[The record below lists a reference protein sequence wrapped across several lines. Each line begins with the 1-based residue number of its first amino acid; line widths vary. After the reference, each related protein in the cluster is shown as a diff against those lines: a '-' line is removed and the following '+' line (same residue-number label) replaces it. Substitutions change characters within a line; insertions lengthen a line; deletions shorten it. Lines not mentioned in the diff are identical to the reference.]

1 MFSTIRARIVALC
14 VSIVV
19 VALAANTALDYT
31 VANSH
36 NKDSIDATLAAVA
49 ASHAEGIGEWAATHA
64 RMIDSLQDAV
74 LQPDPSAAL
83 KQVAAAGGFTNVYV
97 GYADKTA
104 KFSDPTGIP
113 PDYDPTGRPWYKQ
126 AVAAGKGVLTPPY
139 VDVGTGK
146 LVVAFAAPVIRDGQV
161 KGVISGDVAMDD
173 VVSNVQS
180 IHPTPA
186 SFGMLVDSSGQIVAH
201 NDAKLTLKP
210 ATDLAPELT
219 ADTLASMAS
228 SASSGKSARPLAIDV
243 GGDAKLMRAQ
253 PIPGTD
259 WRLIVALDR
268 SEATAGMRS
277 LLTASLIA
285 LVVVGVV
292 AALVVGAVTAVSF
305 QRLSRIRDAM
315 DAISAGE
322 GDLTQR
328 LPATGD
334 DEVAQIARSFNAF
347 MDKLR
352 EVMRHIRDASE
363 SVRTASDEIA
373 AGNVDL
379 SGRTESAAASLEET
393 AASMEEITATVGQS
407 ANAAQQADVTANSA
421 SVVASRGGAVIN
433 DVVDTM
439 GAIEKA
445 SVKIAD
451 IIGVIDGI
459 AFQTNILALN
469 AAVEAAR
476 AGEQGRG
483 FAVVAGEVRSLAQRS
498 AQAAREIKALI
509 ESTVTSVNSGS
520 QLVRRAGETM
530 DEIVANVANV
540 TTIISE
546 VTNAAGEQTRGIQE
560 VNRAVSQLDEMVQ
573 QNAALVEQSTA
584 AASALRSQAVRL
596 AEAVGQFR
604 LD

>member
-1 MFSTIRARIVALC
+1 MFTTIRARIVALC
-14 VSIVV
+14 VVIVV
-19 VALAANTALDYT
+19 VALAANTALDYF

-36 NKDSIDATLAAVA
+36 NKDSIDATLTAVEDSHA
-49 ASHAEGIGEWAATHA
+49 QDIGDWVASHAH
-64 RMIDSLQDAV
+64 MIDSLQDAV
-74 LQPDPSAAL
+74 LQPDPVPML
-83 KQVAAAGGFTNVYV
+83 KQVAAAGGFINVYV
-97 GYADKTA
+97 GYPDKTA
-104 KFSDPTGIP
+104 KFSDSTGIP
-113 PDYDPTGRPWYKQ
+113 ADYDPTGRPWYKQ
-126 AVAAGKGVLTPPY
+126 AVAAGKGVVTPPY
-139 VDVGTGK
+139 LDVATGK
-146 LVVAFAAPVIRDGQV
+146 LVVSFAEPVIQEGV
-161 KGVISGDVAMDD
+161 LKGVISAD
-173 VVSNVQS
+173 VVMDSVIANVRA

-186 SFGMLVDSSGQIVAH
+186 SFGMLIDSAGQIVAH
-201 NDAKLTLKP
+201 NDPKLTLKSITEIAP
-210 ATDLAPELT
+210 DLSG
-219 ADTLASMAS
+219 DKLAMLFSS
-228 SASSGKSARPLAIDV
+228 SAPLAVDV

-253 PIPGTD
+253 PIAGTD
-259 WRLIVALDR
+259 WRVVVALDR
-268 SEATAGMRS
+268 ADATGGMRS
-277 LLTASLIA
+277 LLTASLIS
-285 LVVVGVV
+285 LVVISAL
-292 AALVVGAVTAVSF
+292 AALVVGAVTTLSF
-305 QRLSRIRDAM
+305 KRLASVRDAM

-328 LPATGD
+328 LPAQGN

-347 MDKLR
+347 MDKLHN
-352 EVMRHIRDASE
+352 VMRHIRDASE

-393 AASMEEITATVGQS
+393 AASMEQITATVAQS
-407 ANAAQQADVTANSA
+407 ANAAQQADVTASSA
-421 SVVASRGGAVIN
+421 SAVASRGGAVIS

-439 GAIEKA
+439 GAIEQA

-509 ESTVTSVNSGS
+509 ESTVASVSSGS

-530 DEIVANVANV
+530 DEIVANVSNV

-584 AASALRSQAVRL
+584 AAAALRGQAANL
-596 AEAVGQFR
+596 ADAVGQFK

>member
-1 MFSTIRARIVALC
+1 MFTTIRARIVALC
-14 VSIVV
+14 VVIVV
-19 VALAANTALDYT
+19 VALAANTALDYF

-36 NKDSIDATLAAVA
+36 NQDSVDATLTAVED
-49 ASHAEGIGEWAATHA
+49 SHAQGIGEWVASHA

-74 LQPDPSAAL
+74 LQPDPVPML

-97 GYADKTA
+97 GYSDKSA
-104 KFSDPTGIP
+104 RFSDNTGIP
-113 PDYDPTGRPWYKQ
+113 ADYDPTGRPWYRQ
-126 AVAAGKGVLTPPY
+126 AVAAGKGVVTPPY
-139 VDVGTGK
+139 VDVATGK
-146 LVVAFAAPVIRDGQV
+146 LVVSFAEPVMREGEL
-161 KGVISGDVAMDD
+161 KGVISGDVVMDS
-173 VVSNVQS
+173 VIANVRS

-186 SFGMLVDSSGQIVAH
+186 SFGMLIDSAGQIVAH
-201 NDAKLTLKP
+201 NDPKLTLKP
-210 ATDLAPELT
+210 VTEIAPDLSGDKLAALFAANAPL
-219 ADTLASMAS
+219 DV
-228 SASSGKSARPLAIDV
+228 DV
-243 GGDAKLMRAQ
+243 GGAIKLMRAQ
-253 PIPGTD
+253 PIAGTD
-259 WRLIVALDR
+259 WHVVVALDHAD
-268 SEATAGMRS
+268 ATAGMRS
-277 LLTASLIA
+277 LLTASLGA
-285 LVVVGVV
+285 LVVIGVL
-292 AALVVGAVTAVSF
+292 AALIVGAVATASF
-305 QRLSRIRDAM
+305 RRLSRVRDAM
-315 DAISAGE
+315 DAIGKGE

-328 LPATGD
+328 LPAVGH
-334 DEVAQIARSFNAF
+334 DEVAQIARAFNAF

-352 EVMRHIRDASE
+352 DVMRHIRDASE

-373 AGNVDL
+373 AGNLDL

-393 AASMEEITATVGQS
+393 AASMEQITATVAQS
-407 ANAAQQADVTANSA
+407 ANAAQQADVTASSA
-421 SVVASRGGAVIN
+421 SAVASRGGAVIS

-439 GAIEKA
+439 GAIENA

-509 ESTVTSVNSGS
+509 ESTVASVSSGS

-530 DEIVANVANV
+530 DEIVSNVSNV

-584 AASALRSQAVRL
+584 AAAALRAQAANL
-596 AEAVGQFR
+596 AQTVGQFR

>member
-1 MFSTIRARIVALC
+1 MFTTIRARIVALC
-14 VSIVV
+14 VVIVV
-19 VALAANTALDYT
+19 VALAANTALDYF

-36 NKDSIDATLAAVA
+36 NQDSVDATLTAVEDGHA
-49 ASHAEGIGEWAATHA
+49 QGIDEWVASHA

-74 LQPDPSAAL
+74 LQPDPVPML
-83 KQVAAAGGFTNVYV
+83 KQIAAAGGFTDVYV
-97 GYADKTA
+97 GYPDKTA
-104 KFSDPTGIP
+104 KFGDSAGIP
-113 PDYDPTGRPWYKQ
+113 ADYDPTGRPWYQQ
-126 AVAAGKGVLTPPY
+126 AVSAGKAVVTPPY
-139 VDVGTGK
+139 LDVATGK
-146 LVVAFAAPVIRDGQV
+146 LVVSFAEPVIREGALKAV
-161 KGVISGDVAMDD
+161 VSGDVVMDS
-173 VVSNVQS
+173 VIANVRA

-186 SFGMLVDSSGQIVAH
+186 SFGMLIDGAGQIVAH
-201 NDAKLTLKP
+201 NDPKLTLKP
-210 ATDLAPELT
+210 VTDIAPEL
-219 ADTLASMAS
+219 AGDKLAALFS
-228 SASSGKSARPLAIDV
+228 SSVPLKVDV
-243 GGDAKLMRAQ
+243 GGDTKLMRAQ
-253 PIPGTD
+253 PIAGTD
-259 WRLIVALDR
+259 WRVVVALDR
-268 SEATAGMRS
+268 ADATAGMRS
-277 LLTASLIA
+277 LLTASLGA
-285 LVVVGVV
+285 LVVIAVI
-292 AALVVGAVTAVSF
+292 AALVVGAVATVSF
-305 QRLSRIRDAM
+305 QRLSRVRDAM
-315 DAISAGE
+315 DAIGKGE

-328 LPATGD
+328 LPAVGN
-334 DEVAQIARSFNAF
+334 DEVAQIARAFNAF

-352 EVMRHIRDASE
+352 DVMRHIRDASE

-373 AGNVDL
+373 AGNIDL

-393 AASMEEITATVGQS
+393 AASMEQITATVAQS
-407 ANAAQQADVTANSA
+407 ANAAQQADVTASSA
-421 SVVASRGGAVIN
+421 SAVASRGGAVIS

-439 GAIEKA
+439 GAIENA

-509 ESTVTSVNSGS
+509 ESTVASVSSGS

-530 DEIVANVANV
+530 DEIVANVSNV

-573 QNAALVEQSTA
+573 QNAALVEESTA
-584 AASALRSQAVRL
+584 AAAALRGQAANL
-596 AEAVGQFR
+596 AQAVGQFK

>member
-14 VSIVV
+14 VVIVV
-19 VALAANTALDYT
+19 VALAANTALDYF

-36 NKDSIDATLAAVA
+36 NKDSIDATLVAVEN
-49 ASHAEGIGEWAATHA
+49 SHAEGIGDWVTNHA
-64 RMIDSLQDAV
+64 QMVESLQDAV
-74 LQPDPSAAL
+74 LQPDPVPML

-104 KFSDPTGIP
+104 KFSDATGIP

-126 AVAAGKGVLTPPY
+126 AVAAGKGVVTPPY

-146 LVVAFAAPVIRDGQV
+146 LVVAFATPVVRDGQV
-161 KGVISGDVAMDD
+161 KGVISGDVAMDS
-173 VVSNVQS
+173 VIANVRS

-186 SFGMLVDSSGQIVAH
+186 SFGMLVDSAGGIVAH
-201 NDAKLTLKP
+201 DDAKLTLKP
-210 ATDLAPELT
+210 VTDVAPDLAGDKL
-219 ADTLASMAS
+219 ATLFAA
-228 SASSGKSARPLAIDV
+228 ARPLHIDV
-243 GGDAKLMRAQ
+243 NGEAYLMRAQ
-253 PIPGTD
+253 AIPGTD
-259 WRLIVALDR
+259 WRVIVAYDR
-268 SEATAGMRS
+268 ADALAGMRS
-277 LLTASLIA
+277 LLTVSLIS
-285 LVVVGVV
+285 LVVIAVI

-305 QRLSRIRDAM
+305 KRLSSVRDAM

-328 LPATGD
+328 LPVTGN

-352 EVMRHIRDASE
+352 DVMRHIRDASQ

-393 AASMEEITATVGQS
+393 AASMEEITATVAQS

-421 SVVASRGGAVIN
+421 STVASRGGAVIN

-439 GAIEKA
+439 GAIEQA

-509 ESTVTSVNSGS
+509 ESTVASVNSGS

-530 DEIVANVANV
+530 DEIVANVSNV

-546 VTNAAGEQTRGIQE
+546 VTNATGEQTRGIQE

-584 AASALRSQAVRL
+584 AAAALRSQAANL
-596 AEAVGQFR
+596 ADAVGQFK

>member
-14 VSIVV
+14 VVIVV
-19 VALAANTALDYT
+19 AALAANTALDYF

-36 NKDSIDATLAAVA
+36 NKDSIDATLTAVEN
-49 ASHAEGIGEWAATHA
+49 SHAEGIGDWVATHA
-64 RMIDSLQDAV
+64 QMIESLQDAV
-74 LQPDPSAAL
+74 LQPDPVPML
-83 KQVAAAGGFTNVYV
+83 KQIATAGGFTNVYV

-126 AVAAGKGVLTPPY
+126 AVAAGKGVVTPPY

-146 LVVAFAAPVIRDGQV
+146 LVVAFATPVIRDGQV
-161 KGVISGDVAMDD
+161 KGVISGDVAMDS
-173 VVSNVQS
+173 VIANVRS

-186 SFGMLVDSSGQIVAH
+186 SFGMLVDSAGEIVAH
-201 NDAKLTLKP
+201 DDAKLTLKP
-210 ATDLAPELT
+210 VTDVAPTLSGDKLATLF
-219 ADTLASMAS
+219 ASV
-228 SASSGKSARPLAIDV
+228 RPMPVDV
-243 GGDAKLMRAQ
+243 NGDVKLMRAQ
-253 PIPGTD
+253 AIAGTD
-259 WRLIVALDR
+259 WRVIVAFDR
-268 SEATAGMRS
+268 TDALAGMHS
-277 LLTASLIA
+277 LLMVSLIT
-285 LVVVGVV
+285 LVVIAVV
-292 AALVVGAVTAVSF
+292 AALVVGAATSVSF
-305 QRLSRIRDAM
+305 KRLSSVRDAM

-328 LPATGD
+328 LPVTGN
-334 DEVAQIARSFNAF
+334 DEVAQIARSFNGF

-352 EVMRHIRDASE
+352 DVMRHIRDASQ

-379 SGRTESAAASLEET
+379 SGRTESAAASLEQT
-393 AASMEEITATVGQS
+393 AASMEEITATVAQS
-407 ANAAQQADVTANSA
+407 ANAAQQADITANSA
-421 SVVASRGGAVIN
+421 STVASRGGAVIN

-439 GAIEKA
+439 GAIEQA

-509 ESTVTSVNSGS
+509 ESTVASVNSGS

-530 DEIVANVANV
+530 DEIVANVSNV

-584 AASALRSQAVRL
+584 AAAALRSQAANL
-596 AEAVGQFR
+596 ADAVGQFK

>member
-1 MFSTIRARIVALC
+1 
-14 VSIVV
+14 
-19 VALAANTALDYT
+19 
-31 VANSH
+31 
-36 NKDSIDATLAAVA
+36 
-49 ASHAEGIGEWAATHA
+49 
-64 RMIDSLQDAV
+64 
-74 LQPDPSAAL
+74 
-83 KQVAAAGGFTNVYV
+83 
-97 GYADKTA
+97 
-104 KFSDPTGIP
+104 
-113 PDYDPTGRPWYKQ
+113 YDPTGRPWYKQ
-126 AVAAGKGVLTPPY
+126 AVAAGKSVVTPPY
-139 VDVGTGK
+139 LDVATGK
-146 LVVAFAAPVIRDGQV
+146 LVVSFAEPVIREGEL
-161 KGVISGDVAMDD
+161 KGVISAD
-173 VVSNVQS
+173 VVMDSVIANVRS

-186 SFGMLVDSSGQIVAH
+186 SFGMLIDSAGQIVAH
-201 NDAKLTLKP
+201 NDPKFTLKP
-210 ATDLAPELT
+210 VTEIAPELSG
-219 ADTLASMAS
+219 DKLAALF
-228 SASSGKSARPLAIDV
+228 AANAPLNVDV
-243 GGDAKLMRAQ
+243 DGATKLMRAQ
-253 PIPGTD
+253 PIAGTD
-259 WRLIVALDR
+259 WRVVVALDHAD
-268 SEATAGMRS
+268 ATAGMRS
-277 LLTASLIA
+277 LLTASLGA
-285 LVVVGVV
+285 LVVIGVL
-292 AALVVGAVTAVSF
+292 AALVVGAVATVSF
-305 QRLSRIRDAM
+305 QRLSRVRDAM
-315 DAISAGE
+315 DAIGKGE

-328 LPATGD
+328 LPAVGN
-334 DEVAQIARSFNAF
+334 DEVAQIARAFNAF

-352 EVMRHIRDASE
+352 DVMRHIRDASE

-393 AASMEEITATVGQS
+393 AASMEQITATVAQS
-407 ANAAQQADVTANSA
+407 ANAAQQADVTASSA
-421 SVVASRGGAVIN
+421 SAVASRGGAVIS
-433 DVVDTM
+433 DVVETM
-439 GAIEKA
+439 GAIENA

-509 ESTVTSVNSGS
+509 ESTVGSVNSGS

-530 DEIVANVANV
+530 DEIVANVSNV

-584 AASALRSQAVRL
+584 AAAALRGQAASL
-596 AEAVGQFR
+596 AQTVGQFK

>member
-1 MFSTIRARIVALC
+1 MFTTIRARIVALC
-14 VSIVV
+14 VVIVV
-19 VALAANTALDYT
+19 VALAANTALDYF

-36 NKDSIDATLAAVA
+36 NRDSVDATLSAVEDGHA
-49 ASHAEGIGEWAATHA
+49 QGIDEWVASHA

-74 LQPDPSAAL
+74 LQPDPVPML
-83 KQVAAAGGFTNVYV
+83 KQIAAAGGFTDVYV
-97 GYADKTA
+97 GYPDKTA
-104 KFSDPTGIP
+104 KFGDSAGIP
-113 PDYDPTGRPWYKQ
+113 ADYDPTGRPWYQQ
-126 AVAAGKGVLTPPY
+126 AVSAGKAVVTPPY
-139 VDVGTGK
+139 LDVATGK
-146 LVVAFAAPVIRDGQV
+146 LVVSFAEPVIREGALKAV
-161 KGVISGDVAMDD
+161 VSGDVVMDS
-173 VVSNVQS
+173 VIANVRA

-186 SFGMLVDSSGQIVAH
+186 SFGMLIDGAGQIVAH
-201 NDAKLTLKP
+201 NDPKLTLKP
-210 ATDLAPELT
+210 VTDIAPEL
-219 ADTLASMAS
+219 AGEKLAALF
-228 SASSGKSARPLAIDV
+228 SASAPLKVDV
-243 GGDAKLMRAQ
+243 GGDTKLMRAQ
-253 PIPGTD
+253 PIAGTD
-259 WRLIVALDR
+259 WRVVVALDR
-268 SEATAGMRS
+268 ADATAGMRS
-277 LLTASLIA
+277 LLTASLGA
-285 LVVVGVV
+285 LVVIAVI
-292 AALVVGAVTAVSF
+292 AALVVGAVATVSF
-305 QRLSRIRDAM
+305 QRLSRVRDAM
-315 DAISAGE
+315 DAIGKGE

-328 LPATGD
+328 LPAVGN
-334 DEVAQIARSFNAF
+334 DEVAQIAHAFNVF

-352 EVMRHIRDASE
+352 AVMRHIRDASE

-373 AGNVDL
+373 AGNIDL

-393 AASMEEITATVGQS
+393 AASMEQITATVAQS
-407 ANAAQQADVTANSA
+407 ANAAQQADVTASSA
-421 SVVASRGGAVIN
+421 SVVASRGGAVIS

-439 GAIEKA
+439 GAIENA

-509 ESTVTSVNSGS
+509 ESTVASVSSGS

-530 DEIVANVANV
+530 DEIVANVSNV

-584 AASALRSQAVRL
+584 AAAALRGQAANL
-596 AEAVGQFR
+596 AQAVGQFK